1 MIDREKEY
9 EFIFHGTLYN
19 VRDKLTSENYRY
31 EFGDRVEKYVNIDN
45 FMEGPDL
52 QKMKNEDPEMHK
64 LIYYALFEWGDIL
77 FNSSISVEEAYSA
90 VSVADYA
97 RKASQTSNINK
108 YTAQY

>member
-9 EFIFHGTLYN
+9 ECIFHRTLDD
-19 VRDKLTSENYRY
+19 VRDILISEYYRD

-45 FMEGPDL
+45 LMEGPDL

-64 LIYYALFEWGDIL
+64 SISCALFVWGDML
-77 FNSSISVEEAYSA
+77 FNSSISEEEAYSA

-97 RKASQTSNINK
+97 RKASQTSNVNK
-108 YTAQY
+108 YTA